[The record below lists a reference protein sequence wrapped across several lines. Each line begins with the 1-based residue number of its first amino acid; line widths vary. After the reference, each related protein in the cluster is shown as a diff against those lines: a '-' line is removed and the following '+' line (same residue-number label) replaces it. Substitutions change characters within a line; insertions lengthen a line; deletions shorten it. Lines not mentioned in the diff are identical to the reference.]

1 MQRFRATPTNDNV
14 TLPETTVLEGLNDS
28 VTHWVHSG
36 GWLGLVLA
44 MTVENLV
51 QFVPSIA
58 ILPLAGHLSAQG
70 LIPLPITLLACTA
83 GSLLGCLIWY
93 GLGRLVNERRLEAYA
108 KRHGRML
115 GFTPQRL
122 SASRQWFQRHGW
134 QVVCWGRLVP
144 VLRTN
149 VSLPAGIELMP
160 LPAFLGWSALG
171 SGLWNTALILVGY
184 GVSAAGT

>member
-1 MQRFRATPTNDNV
+1 M
-14 TLPETTVLEGLNDS
+14 LEGLTEA
-28 VTHWVHSG
+28 VTGWVRSG
-36 GWLGLVLA
+36 GWAGLVLA

-51 QFVPSIA
+51 QFVPSLA

-70 LIPLPITLLACTA
+70 LITLPVAMVACTG

-108 KRHGRML
+108 RRHGRFVGL
-115 GFTPQRL
+115 SPERL
-122 SASRQWFQRHGW
+122 QASRQWFQRHGW

-171 SGLWNTALILVGY
+171 SSLWNSGLILVGY
-184 GVSAAGT
+184 SLTPTPG

>member
-1 MQRFRATPTNDNV
+1 M
-14 TLPETTVLEGLNDS
+14 LEGLTEA
-28 VTHWVHSG
+28 VTGWVRSG
-36 GWLGLVLA
+36 GWAGLVLA

-51 QFVPSIA
+51 QFVPSLA

-70 LIPLPITLLACTA
+70 LIPLPVAMVACTG

-108 KRHGRML
+108 RRHGRFVGL
-115 GFTPQRL
+115 SPERL
-122 SASRQWFQRHGW
+122 HASRQWFQRHGW
-134 QVVCWGRLVP
+134 KVVCWGRLVQ

-171 SGLWNTALILVGY
+171 SSLWNVALILVGY
-184 GVSAAGT
+184 SLTPAPG

>member
-1 MQRFRATPTNDNV
+1 MIDS
-14 TLPETTVLEGLNDS
+14 LHDS
-28 VTHWVHSG
+28 VIGWVRSG
-36 GWLGLVLA
+36 GWIGLVLA

-58 ILPLAGHLSAQG
+58 ILPLAGHLSARG
-70 LIPLPITLLACTA
+70 LIPLPVTLLACTA

-93 GLGRLVNERRLEAYA
+93 GLGRLINEQRLEAYA
-108 KRHGRML
+108 RRHGRLL
-115 GFTPQRL
+115 GLTPQRL
-122 SASRQWFQRHGW
+122 RATRQWFGRHGW

-160 LPAFLGWSALG
+160 LPAFVAWSSLG

-184 GVSAAGT
+184 GLTPAAA

>member
-1 MQRFRATPTNDNV
+1 M
-14 TLPETTVLEGLNDS
+14 LESLHNS
-28 VTHWVHSG
+28 VISWVHSG
-36 GWLGLVLA
+36 GWIGLVLA

-58 ILPLAGHLSAQG
+58 ILPLAGSLSAQG
-70 LIPLPITLLACTA
+70 LIPLPITLLACTG

-93 GLGRLVNERRLEAYA
+93 GLGRLVNERHLEAYA
-108 KRHGRML
+108 RRRGRLL
-115 GFTPQRL
+115 GLTPESL
-122 SASRQWFQRHGW
+122 AASKQWFRRHGW

-171 SGLWNTALILVGY
+171 SGLWNTALILLGFRL
-184 GVSAAGT
+184 STP

>member
-1 MQRFRATPTNDNV
+1 
-14 TLPETTVLEGLNDS
+14 VLEGLTEA
-28 VTHWVHSG
+28 VTGWVRSG
-36 GWLGLVLA
+36 GWAGLVLA

-51 QFVPSIA
+51 QFVPSLA

-70 LIPLPITLLACTA
+70 LIPLPVAMVACTG

-108 KRHGRML
+108 RRHGRFVGL
-115 GFTPQRL
+115 SPERL
-122 SASRQWFQRHGW
+122 HASRQWFQRHGW
-134 QVVCWGRLVP
+134 KVVCWGRLVP

-171 SGLWNTALILVGY
+171 SSLWNVALILVGY
-184 GVSAAGT
+184 SLTPAPG

>member
-1 MQRFRATPTNDNV
+1 MI
-14 TLPETTVLEGLNDS
+14 EGLTDA
-28 VTHWVHSG
+28 VLDWARGG

-51 QFVPSIA
+51 QFVPSLA
-58 ILPLAGHLSAQG
+58 ILPLAGHLSARG
-70 LIPLPITLLACTA
+70 LISLPGAMAACTT

-93 GLGRLVNERRLEAYA
+93 GLGRLVNEQRLERYA
-108 KRHGRML
+108 RRHGRWCGL
-115 GFTPQRL
+115 TPERLQR
-122 SASRQWFQRHGW
+122 SRHWFQRHGW
-134 QVVCWGRLVP
+134 TVVCWGRLIP

-171 SGLWNTALILVGY
+171 SGLWNSSFILVGY
-184 GVSAAGT
+184 NLSGAGS

>member
-1 MQRFRATPTNDNV
+1 M
-14 TLPETTVLEGLNDS
+14 LEGLNDT
-28 VTHWVHSG
+28 VTHWVRSG
-36 GWLGLVLA
+36 GWAGLVLA

-51 QFVPSIA
+51 QVVPSLL

-70 LIPLPITLLACTA
+70 LIPLPLTMAACTA

-93 GLGRLVNERRLEAYA
+93 GLGRLVNEEKLEAYA
-108 KRHGRML
+108 RRHGRL
-115 GFTPQRL
+115 VGLSPERL
-122 SASRQWFQRHGW
+122 RASRVWFQRHGW

-160 LPAFLGWSALG
+160 LPAFIGWSALG
-171 SGLWNTALILVGY
+171 SGLWNGSVILVGY
-184 GVSAAGT
+184 GLSLQR

>member
-1 MQRFRATPTNDNV
+1 MLEALQG
-14 TLPETTVLEGLNDS
+14 TVVS
-28 VTHWVHSG
+28 WVRSG

-44 MTVENLV
+44 MTIENLV
-51 QFVPSIA
+51 QFVPSLA

-70 LIPLPITLLACTA
+70 LIPLPVAIAACTG
-83 GSLLGCLIWY
+83 GSVLGCLIWY
-93 GLGRLVNERRLEAYA
+93 GLGRLVNEQRLEAYA
-108 KRHGRML
+108 HRHRGGLL
-115 GFTPQRL
+115 GLTPERL
-122 SASRQWFQRHGW
+122 AASRRWFQRHGW

-160 LPAFLGWSALG
+160 LPAFVGWSALG

-184 GVSAAGT
+184 SLTPDGR

>member
-1 MQRFRATPTNDNV
+1 MVD
-14 TLPETTVLEGLNDS
+14 GLHDS
-28 VTHWVHSG
+28 VTSWVRSG
-36 GWLGLVLA
+36 GWAGLVLA

-58 ILPLAGHLSAQG
+58 ILPLAGHLSAKG
-70 LIPLPITLLACTA
+70 LIPLPITLLACTG

-93 GLGRLVNERRLEAYA
+93 ALGRVVNERRLEAYA
-108 KRHGRML
+108 RRHGRL
-115 GFTPQRL
+115 FGLTPERL
-122 SASRQWFQRHGW
+122 AASRQWFQRHGW

-171 SGLWNTALILVGY
+171 SGIWNTVLILMGY
-184 GVSAAGT
+184 HLTPPGL

>member
-1 MQRFRATPTNDNV
+1 M
-14 TLPETTVLEGLNDS
+14 LEGLQEAVS
-28 VTHWVHSG
+28 GWVRSG

-51 QFVPSIA
+51 QFVPSLA

-70 LIPLPITLLACTA
+70 LIPLPVAMTACTG

-108 KRHGRML
+108 RRHGRFVGL
-115 GFTPQRL
+115 SPERL
-122 SASRQWFQRHGW
+122 HASRQWFQRHGW

-171 SGLWNTALILVGY
+171 SGLWNCSLILVGY
-184 GVSAAGT
+184 GLSSNT

>member
-1 MQRFRATPTNDNV
+1 MVDGLSDA
-14 TLPETTVLEGLNDS
+14 VLD
-28 VTHWVHSG
+28 WARRG

-51 QFVPSIA
+51 QFVPSLA
-58 ILPLAGHLSAQG
+58 ILPLAGHLSARG
-70 LIPLPITLLACTA
+70 LVSLPVAMAACTT

-93 GLGRLVNERRLEAYA
+93 ALGRLINERRLEAYA
-108 KRHGRML
+108 RRHGRLMGL
-115 GFTPQRL
+115 TPERL
-122 SASRQWFQRHGW
+122 RASRRWFQRHGW
-134 QVVCWGRLVP
+134 QVVCWGRLIP

-171 SGLWNTALILVGY
+171 SGLWNCSFILLGF
-184 GVSAAGT
+184 GLTLSGR

>member
-1 MQRFRATPTNDNV
+1 
-14 TLPETTVLEGLNDS
+14 VLEGLTEA
-28 VTHWVHSG
+28 VTGWVRSG
-36 GWLGLVLA
+36 GWSGLVLA

-51 QFVPSIA
+51 QFVPSLA

-70 LIPLPITLLACTA
+70 LIPLPVAMVACTG

-108 KRHGRML
+108 RRHGRFVGL
-115 GFTPQRL
+115 SPERL
-122 SASRQWFQRHGW
+122 QASRQWFQRHGW

-171 SGLWNTALILVGY
+171 SSLWNSGLILVGY
-184 GVSAAGT
+184 SLTPAQG